1 MKKIFTLFLACAS
14 VLMVSAQLPYD
25 TEMTK
30 NDFNNAQTVYE
41 VENASWA
48 LTGGVTVGKTIIFG
62 DAIESYFIIA
72 LPQDGVPEKLS
83 FTYTPLSG
91 GTASI
96 YESTDHKNWN
106 GMWTMEISAGLG
118 NIAKPDSVS
127 LKPSTRYLKFAYK
140 GKGTMIYSKIR
151 VRELKKLECSTPAFS
166 FSEAYVDAPEQTQT
180 AYITWSN
187 IVASVSSTNPAF
199 TASLATVG
207 EKNKLDQSTALKITY
222 SHAEAGEHK
231 GAIIISGEGREVRIA
246 VDGKTNKYEQSI
258 NWAQTLDSMLT
269 VDQLTLTATATSGL
283 DIVYESSDPSIAT
296 VSEQGELII
305 TRSGEITLTATQP
318 GNYKYMAAEPVSKTL
333 RINKTTPDIAL
344 TCANIVYGQTLAE
357 AALSETIGA
366 VPGTLT
372 WLDQATDTVL
382 NAGSYIFRVL
392 FTPEN
397 ENWYNS
403 VTMPVAL
410 VVEKAPQTIVWD
422 IDELTTM
429 QVGETLTV
437 DAAATSGLNLTYAFT
452 DCILTI
458 ENGHLTAEQAGSVLV
473 IAFQEGNENYLP
485 TTVLIKRFEIEG
497 GISTATQSPVASD
510 SANDP
515 ANASSAGTSAA
526 AQKLLRDAQLYI
538 VTPHATYTPLGAKLS
553 K

>member
-207 EKNKLDQSTALKITY
+207 EKNKLDQSTALRITY

-231 GAIIISGEGREVRIA
+231 GAIVISGEGREVRIA

-296 VSEQGELII
+296 VSEQGELLI

-333 RINKTTPDIAL
+333 RINKTTPVIAL

-437 DAAATSGLNLTYAFT
+437 DAAATSGLSLTYAFT

-510 SANDP
+510 P

-526 AQKLLRDAQLYI
+526 AQKLLHDAQLYI